1 MIEQGAV
8 STCVRALMCRVR
20 AVARTLRRKSPHANS
35 SRPGD
40 ATRAP
45 GRQRM
50 RGCSSGRS
58 SARRRRP
65 RRDCCRPAARVEVL
79 DAHAERAARARVH
92 VEHDAMTNNKA
103 AERRSKLVGKIWL
116 LHTCSALLRCKCV
129 GASCSYRT
137 AANRSSWR
145 MNGFAMLMYDTMRQC
160 WNSVGPGGNCAARWR
175 ARARAAASTSAR
187 RSRAQAARRTAAP
200 SSGSAA
206 ADRTARA
213 SRSALTKPDPVA

>member
-1 MIEQGAV
+1 MKSHMSKSEHIRRKASAPSLKARARVQPLRVCLLRATHSHAHAHVHVHGHVRAHTWAYLQWVSVAGGVGGLLLRRPMIEQGAV
-8 STCVRALMCRVR
+8 STCVRALMCRVQ

-79 DAHAERAARARVH
+79 DAHAERAARAR
-92 VEHDAMTNNKA
+92 
-103 AERRSKLVGKIWL
+103 
-116 LHTCSALLRCKCV
+116 
-129 GASCSYRT
+129 
-137 AANRSSWR
+137 
-145 MNGFAMLMYDTMRQC
+145 
-160 WNSVGPGGNCAARWR
+160 ARG
-175 ARARAAASTSAR
+175 AR
-187 RSRAQAARRTAAP
+187 RHDKRQSR
-200 SSGSAA
+200 
-206 ADRTARA
+206 
-213 SRSALTKPDPVA
+213 